1 MQAITDGTPA
11 RREKTQK
18 KTEGRQEANRP
29 FGAPA
34 GALNRVRP
42 AGCGHHAGTVTA
54 TPADTA
60 ARCDTATIAAMLRRC
75 GRAGK
80 NGVGNDRPGTLL
92 HTHRQGI
99 ESGEQECADPHLAG
113 RPGGKDHPSG
123 AGPAAAVE
131 RAETARIKRRP
142 REKGTAIRAEPAV
155 TAPVRAHS
163 TSISRR
169 SATAGFSPARRTAR
183 PSGVDRAETRPSA
196 PAATPDRSGSLVE
209 HRRPEQEDPAES
221 NGPS

>member
-1 MQAITDGTPA
+1 MARTCRQSQMALPPDGE
-11 RREKTQK
+11 RHR

-29 FGAPA
+29 LGAPA

-60 ARCDTATIAAMLRRC
+60 ARCDTATIAAILRRC

-80 NGVGNDRPGTLL
+80 NGVENDRPGTLL
-92 HTHRQGI
+92 RTHRQGI
-99 ESGEQECADPHLAG
+99 GSDAQECADPHLAG

-142 REKGTAIRAEPAV
+142 RKKGTAIRAEPAV

-163 TSISRR
+163 TSISRI
-169 SATAGFSPARRTAR
+169 SATAGFSPARCTAR
-183 PSGVDRAETRPSA
+183 PSGVR
-196 PAATPDRSGSLVE
+196 
-209 HRRPEQEDPAES
+209 
-221 NGPS
+221 